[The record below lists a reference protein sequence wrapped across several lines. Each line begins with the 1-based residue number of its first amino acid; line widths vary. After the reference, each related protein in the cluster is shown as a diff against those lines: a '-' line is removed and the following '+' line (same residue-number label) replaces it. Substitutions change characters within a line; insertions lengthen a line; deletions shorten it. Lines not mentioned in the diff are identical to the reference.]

1 MATNYRFIT
10 FSPGQ
15 QRIYNGAVHLYAAY
29 LEALR
34 ATRPFRGG
42 MHWKKIKG
50 RQYLYQ
56 YVDRYGHGRSLG
68 PRAGTT
74 EELLAEFNRAR
85 QAAAAR
91 LRDLRPQLTEQ
102 ARFCRAALLHRV
114 PRTVVRVLRQL
125 EQHEVLKEN
134 VMVIGGNAIH
144 AFEFAAGVFLESSET
159 LDLLA
164 ISGGSLTLATHRQAP
179 PAELLA
185 LLRKADRSFV
195 ASGGQGFRAVN
206 RGGYLVQI
214 LSPGPQTTGV
224 RGGAAETMGGAG
236 GNLHY
241 LLSSPKF
248 SQVVIGKDGAPATMV
263 VPDPRAFALHQ
274 LWLSEQAGRE
284 ESQQARD
291 LGLAMA
297 VAQLV
302 LGYLPQYHFFHA
314 DLRRFPDE
322 VVRRAADLAAESD
335 LATGLDVEY

>member
-1 MATNYRFIT
+1 
-10 FSPGQ
+10 
-15 QRIYNGAVHLYAAY
+15 
-29 LEALR
+29 
-34 ATRPFRGG
+34 
-42 MHWKKIKG
+42 
-50 RQYLYQ
+50 
-56 YVDRYGHGRSLG
+56 
-68 PRAGTT
+68 
-74 EELLAEFNRAR
+74 
-85 QAAAAR
+85 
-91 LRDLRPQLTEQ
+91 
-102 ARFCRAALLHRV
+102 
-114 PRTVVRVLRQL
+114 
-125 EQHEVLKEN
+125 
-134 VMVIGGNAIH
+134 MVIGGNAIH

-159 LDLLA
+159 LNLLG

-185 LLRKADRSFV
+185 LLRKADRSFAAV
-195 ASGGQGFRAVN
+195 GGQGFRAVN

-224 RGGAAETMGGAG
+224 RGGAGETMAGAG

-248 SQVVIGKDGAPATMV
+248 SQVVIGKDGSPATMV

-274 LWLSEQAGRE
+274 LWLSEQDGRE
-284 ESQQARD
+284 KSQQAQDR
-291 LGLAMA
+291 GLAMA

-335 LATGLDVEY
+335 LATDLDVEY

>member
-1 MATNYRFIT
+1 MTGNYRFKK

-15 QRIYNGAVHLYAAY
+15 ERSYHGAVHLYTAY

-34 ATRPFRGG
+34 ATGPFRGG

-68 PRAGTT
+68 PRAAAT
-74 EELLAEFNRAR
+74 EELLAEFQQAK

-91 LRDLRPQLTEQ
+91 LRDLRLQLTEQ

-114 PRTVVRVLRQL
+114 PRTVTRVLRQL
-125 EQHEVLKEN
+125 EQHEPLREN

-144 AFEFAAGVFLESSET
+144 AFEFAAEVFLESSGT
-159 LDLLA
+159 LNLLA
-164 ISGGSLTLATHRQAP
+164 ISGGSLTLATDAPTPQA
-179 PAELLA
+179 EVLA
-185 LLRKADRSFV
+185 LLRKADRSFAAV
-195 ASGGQGFRAVN
+195 GGPGWRAVN
-206 RGGYLVQI
+206 RAGYLVQV
-214 LSPGPQTTGV
+214 LNPNPQATGV
-224 RGGAAETMGGAG
+224 RGGTGEAMAGAG
-236 GNLHY
+236 HLHY

-274 LWLSEQAGRE
+274 LWLSEQEGRE
-284 ESQQARD
+284 ASQQARD
-291 LGLAMA
+291 RGLAMA
-297 VAQLV
+297 VAELV

-314 DLRRFPDE
+314 DLRRFPDQ

-335 LATGLDVEY
+335 LAADLDVEY